1 MTRLLGLDVGDV
13 LMGVAISDPSR
24 VIATGLES
32 ITRANVKKDIQAI
45 KRLVHEY
52 EVEEIIVG
60 LPKMMNGELGIQ
72 AKKVLS
78 FVESLRAWVEIPVIL
93 WDERLTTVAA
103 EKFLIEANMRRK
115 KRKKIVD
122 KLAAVLILQG
132 YLDSQG

>member
-1 MTRLLGLDVGDV
+1 
-13 LMGVAISDPSR
+13 MGVAVSDPSR
-24 VIATGLES
+24 VIASGLES
-32 ITRANVKKDIQAI
+32 ITRATIKKDIQAV

-52 EVEEIIVG
+52 EVEEIVVG

-78 FVESLRAWVEIPVIL
+78 FVESLRVWVEIPVIL

-115 KRKKIVD
+115 KRKGTVD
-122 KLAAVLILQG
+122 KVAATLILQG
-132 YLDSQG
+132 YLDSRTAKS